1 MNNFNLPLNF
11 LIFISFWLIGHSL
24 AQIDPSILKTAKAR
38 GPFTWHFN
46 EWLKANNYG
55 IYKFDSPDFGH
66 QASFGGKQFHGEEI
80 RKRPVIFIHGNS
92 DGALSAGEEEW
103 AQGWSASISHLLANG
118 YSTSELYAVTYGDRN
133 FTNTLKR
140 TVDCETLIR
149 LRRFL
154 ESVLQYT
161 GAQKVDIVSHSMGV
175 TLARQIIQGRGI
187 EDLSAD
193 EDLEQCYL
201 GPSLRQ
207 KVHTFIGISGANYGI
222 CICSD
227 EKLAETAPAC
237 SKKTG
242 FWAGSGCPNAPIDE
256 CHLTSPASSRS
267 HCHSNGRYS
276 ATLKRLNMPTRPK
289 DAHYVVS
296 IWSDGD
302 AVLGKTNFAWGRQTS
317 LIPNSDH
324 SAIYSNLSHYSIKWK
339 TVEDQLEFL
348 SNEQKN
354 EENNEEK

>member
-1 MNNFNLPLNF
+1 MLASQKNLKMNNFNLPLNF
-11 LIFISFWLIGHSL
+11 LILISLWLIGHSL

-46 EWLKANNYG
+46 ECNNYG

-66 QASFGGKQFHGEEI
+66 QASFGGKKFHGEEI

-103 AQGWSASISHLLANG
+103 AQG
-118 YSTSELYAVTYGDRN
+118 
-133 FTNTLKR
+133 

-149 LRRFL
+149 LRLFL

-242 FWAGSGCPNAPIDE
+242 FWAGSGCPNTPIDE
-256 CHLTSPASSRS
+256 CHLTSPTSSRS

-339 TVEDQLEFL
+339 TVEDQLKFL
-348 SNEQKN
+348 SNGQKS
-354 EENNEEK
+354 EENNKEK